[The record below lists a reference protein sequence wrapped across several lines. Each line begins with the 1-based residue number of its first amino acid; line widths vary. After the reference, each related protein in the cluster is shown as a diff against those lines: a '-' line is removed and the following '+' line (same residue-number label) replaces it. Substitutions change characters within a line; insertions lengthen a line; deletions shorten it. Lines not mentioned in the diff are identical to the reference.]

1 MQTRVA
7 KPEGLPSSE
16 ALLLDYSERLAK
28 YLPGRRAV
36 HVHLSKLLPVNRREH
51 HLRMAASAFDPLVR
65 RAQGQNFRLSNGDI
79 VVVVKDVPV
88 AEIDDVVLRLR
99 YMFGDDPLV
108 HAADEGK
115 NPFKFCDWYD
125 LELQYP
131 SFLAKAQVLN
141 RQSQER
147 KEAERIAALAPAAAV
162 PKTPLDPARLSKL
175 DPFVATADVKPLL
188 RRKAVVEL
196 PAGGGVKPIA
206 TELLVSLDLL
216 GQRTLPDV
224 DLRAD
229 RALLAYLSQ
238 QLDRRLLTVLSEAEA
253 SVPLPTWIRFSL
265 KTLMSQDFIAVD
277 DKLRV
282 VSRKTMVA
290 LIRWDDALGD
300 VTSFL
305 FVRDFLKARH
315 WQVALDGLSA
325 ANYALIDR
333 ETLEPDFFKLDWDAN
348 AADAT
353 PSKRRAAFLDALE
366 QTRPG
371 GVVLSECQSPDAI
384 TFGRSVGIS
393 LFQGRAADSLLQA
406 RASAA

>member
-1 MQTRVA
+1 MHMRTA
-7 KPEGLPSSE
+7 KPEGLPSGE
-16 ALLLDYSERLAK
+16 ALLLDYAERLTK
-28 YLPGRRAV
+28 HLPGRRAV
-36 HVHLSKLLPVNRREH
+36 QVHLSKLQPVNRREH

-79 VVVVKDVPV
+79 IVVVKDVPV

-115 NPFKFCDWYD
+115 HPYKFCDWYD
-125 LELQYP
+125 LEVQYP

-141 RQSQER
+141 RHSQER
-147 KEAERIAALAPAAAV
+147 KEAERVAALAPPAPA

-175 DPFVATADVKPLL
+175 DPFVATADVRPLS
-188 RRKAVVEL
+188 RRRAIVEL
-196 PAGGGVKPIA
+196 PANGSVKPVA
-206 TELLVSLDLL
+206 TELFVSLDLL

-224 DLRAD
+224 DLRVD
-229 RALLAYLSQ
+229 RALLTYLSQ
-238 QLDRRLLTVLSEAEA
+238 QLDRRLLTVLPEAEA
-253 SVPLPTWIRFSL
+253 TVPLPSWLRFSL
-265 KTLMSQDFIAVD
+265 KTLMSPDFVAVD

-282 VSRKTMVA
+282 ATRKSMVA
-290 LIRWDDALGD
+290 LIRWDDALAD
-300 VTSFL
+300 VTSYL
-305 FVRDFLKARH
+305 FVRDFLKARQ

-325 ANYALIDR
+325 ANFALIDR

-366 QTRPG
+366 STAPG
-371 GVVLSECQSPDAI
+371 RLVLAECHGPDALA
-384 TFGRSVGIS
+384 FGRSVGIS
-393 LFQGRAADSLLQA
+393 LFQGKAADSLLQA